1 MARLGTLRVSDVLD
15 YERDIKGKRLIRLR
29 AGVGAGKNYWARHLL
44 EKHPDLQILLITSR
58 KNTAE
63 AEAFKLD
70 IDCKIHTSRLI
81 DIHDKDWYED
91 FPGNLMVCTNAYI
104 EYFLKNLYRREKP
117 KTHLWDK
124 FDLIFVDEV
133 HSLIQKFIKLLIVQ
147 LALKKW
153 QLPSF

>member
-1 MARLGTLRVSDVLD
+1 MARLGTLRVDKVLD

-44 EKHPDLQILLITSR
+44 EKYPDLQILLITSR

-81 DIHDKDWYED
+81 DIHDKDWYGIINNVGD
-91 FPGNLMVCTNAYI
+91 TFPHQLLQIALESLLVVILPGGHSSAIMN
-104 EYFLKNLYRREKP
+104 
-117 KTHLWDK
+117 HLR
-124 FDLIFVDEV
+124 
-133 HSLIQKFIKLLIVQ
+133 
-147 LALKKW
+147 
-153 QLPSF
+153 